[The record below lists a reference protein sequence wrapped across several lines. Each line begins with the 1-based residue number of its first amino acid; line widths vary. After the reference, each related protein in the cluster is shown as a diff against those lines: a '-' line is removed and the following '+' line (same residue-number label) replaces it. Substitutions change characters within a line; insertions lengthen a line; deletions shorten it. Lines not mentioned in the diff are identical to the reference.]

1 LVFLVSTANVGEGIK
16 TYNDGLDSA
25 DWRCLRVFK
34 DVPGVF
40 SQGETLTEKCQRRL
54 LYDDSQ

>member
-1 LVFLVSTANVGEGIK
+1 VSTANVGEGIK